1 MNIGKFRI
9 SISGIAPA
17 IFLAANLLFT
27 NNLMAQDYPVKPVKV
42 LVGYAPGGAVDMVA
56 RTLGQSLSTSL
67 GQSIVIENKPGAG
80 SNIAVRQ
87 LIDSPADGYT
97 LMVAANALAANE
109 SLYKPQ
115 PFDIDKDI
123 TPIAM
128 IGRVPVVIAVS
139 ADSKYQK
146 LSDLIKAAKA
156 NPDLITYGTPGN
168 GGAPHMAMKLF
179 EQSAGIS
186 FKQIPYKGG
195 APAITDLIGGQL
207 DLVAVNMLEI
217 APHAKSGKLKIV
229 AVMSAKRSPIFP
241 EIPTLA
247 ESGFPGFEASVWYC
261 LIAPAKTPASIVK
274 TLHAQ
279 VEKALQSKEMTERLG
294 SIGGEVSPGTTAQ
307 AVSFLNSERR
317 RYEKLVREANIKPD

>member
-1 MNIGKFRI
+1 MKKIVF
-9 SISGIAPA
+9 S
-17 IFLAANLLFT
+17 FLLAANLLFT

-217 APHAKSGKLKIV
+217 APHAKSGKLKII